1 MRLAPLIV
9 ACLFA
14 TLPAWAQTPPPVDP
28 TIVQQLAQARG
39 ELHDAQ
45 LGPGAREL
53 SDAQI
58 KAKLALLPDV
68 RNKVSSALAAL
79 TPHLQDLD
87 ARLAQ
92 LGPAPGP
99 GQPAE
104 SPTAAD
110 ARKRIVAAREAVD
123 SEAKLARLMS
133 VTADQTAKALGKQL
147 SDNFSARL
155 WTRSRSIVDPGLWT
169 DLARSAPD
177 DVSRLVQAASDEGD
191 RLAATVS
198 QPGRAIVMV
207 IGAMLAFALFGPAR
221 VVLNRLGVRRANAV
235 AGGRLRSSAV
245 ALWLTLVAALT
256 PFLGGQILRLSWLGV
271 GALTADF
278 NDLVRLAIRSVVFA
292 ALLEG
297 LGRALLSPKRPGLRL
312 APLSDELVRR
322 VALYPGLVGASAGLA
337 AFVAGLNAAL
347 GSSLATSVAS
357 DCATLLV
364 EMVAT
369 GGALLAL
376 VHVRRARLET
386 VTESSQAPEQRLPWV
401 ASVIGAWL
409 ALGGVLVSVLAG
421 YLALAT
427 FLMRETV
434 WIGAVLAALSL
445 TVQFVDDLF
454 PALFSRKAAPGQA
467 VRAATGLSESAVEQM
482 AVLASG
488 LCRLALLA
496 LACAAIVAP
505 FGADLGDAFS
515 RVGQLRFQLK
525 IGQVVV
531 SPASILG
538 AVGLFLAGLVIT
550 RGVRGWL
557 ESEYLPKTEMDLGVR
572 SSLATAISYA
582 GVVLAVILAF
592 AYLGLS
598 FTQIALFASALSVGI
613 GFGLQSI
620 IGNFVSGLILL
631 AERPVKVGDWVAIGD
646 LEGDVKAISI
656 RATEIEMAD
665 RSRLIVPNSD
675 LVSKT
680 VRNVTYGG
688 ALGRVR
694 IVLRVD
700 DSADP
705 AEVRETI
712 LGSLTAH
719 ADVLADPPAAVYLTD
734 VRDGALEFTAYAYVG
749 SPRYAF
755 RVKSELLFRIVPE
768 LKAKGIGLA
777 NSTPVVNVGFP
788 DHPIEPTTDP
798 KSA

>member
-1 MRLAPLIV
+1 LRLLLLIL

-14 TLPAWAQTPPPVDP
+14 AVPALAQTPPVDP
-28 TIVQQLAQARG
+28 ATVQQLAQARS

-45 LGPGAREL
+45 PGPGARDL
-53 SDAQI
+53 TDAQI

-68 RNKVSSALAAL
+68 RAKVALALAAL
-79 TPHLQDLD
+79 TPRLQDLD

-92 LGPAPGP
+92 LGPAPAA
-99 GQPAE
+99 GQPPEA
-104 SPTAAD
+104 PATAD
-110 ARKRIVAAREAVD
+110 VRKKLAAARAAVD
-123 SEAKLARLMS
+123 GEAKLAGLMS

-147 SDNFSARL
+147 SANFSDRL
-155 WTRSRSIVDPGLWT
+155 WTRSRSIIDPGLWA
-169 DLARSAPD
+169 DLASSVPED
-177 DVSRLVQAASDEGD
+177 FSRLTEAVGDEAA
-191 RLAATVS
+191 RAAAAIAK
-198 QPGRAIVMV
+198 PARAL
-207 IGAMLAFALFGPAR
+207 AMLAGVVLAFAFLGPAR
-221 VVLNRLGVRRANAV
+221 ILLNRLGVRRADAA
-235 AGGRLRSSAV
+235 AGGRLRSSAL
-245 ALWLTLVAALT
+245 ALWLALVAAIT
-256 PFLGGQILRLSWLGV
+256 PFLGGQALRLSWLGA
-271 GALTADF
+271 GALTPDF
-278 NDLVRLAIRSVVFA
+278 DDLVRLAIRSVVFA

-297 LGRALLSPKRPGLRL
+297 LGRALLSPRRPGLRL
-312 APLSDELVRR
+312 APLGDDLVRR
-322 VALYPGLVGASAGLA
+322 VAPYPGLVGAAAGLA
-337 AFVAGLNAAL
+337 AFVASVNAAL

-357 DCATLLV
+357 DCITLLI

-369 GGALLAL
+369 GAALLAL
-376 VHVRRARLET
+376 AHIRRARLEAADEPAEGT
-386 VTESSQAPEQRLPWV
+386 ASRLPWV

-409 ALGGVLVSVLAG
+409 ALGGVLVAVLAG

-434 WIGAVLAALSL
+434 WIGAVLAALTL
-445 TVQFVDDLF
+445 AIRFVDDLF
-454 PALFSRKAAPGQA
+454 PALFSRKAAAGRA
-467 VRAATGLSESAVEQM
+467 VRAATGLSEPAVEQI

-496 LACAAIVAP
+496 LACAAVLAP
-505 FGADLGDAFS
+505 FGADFGDALS

-531 SPASILG
+531 SPASVLG
-538 AVGLFLAGLVIT
+538 AVGLFLAGLLIT
-550 RGVRGWL
+550 RGIRGWL
-557 ESEYLPKTEMDLGVR
+557 ETEYLPKTEMDIGVR

-631 AERPVKVGDWVAIGD
+631 AERPIKVGDWVAIGE

-694 IVLRVD
+694 IVLKVD

-705 AEVRETI
+705 ADVRETI
-712 LGSLTAH
+712 LGRLTSH
-719 ADVLADPPAAVYLTD
+719 PDVLAEPPAAVYLTD
-734 VRDGALEFTAYAYVG
+734 VRDGALELTAFAYVG

-755 RVKSELLFRIVPE
+755 RVKSELLFRIVPD
-768 LKAKGIGLA
+768 LKARGIVLA

-788 DHPIEPTTDP
+788 DRPIEPTADP
-798 KSA
+798 KPA

>member
-1 MRLAPLIV
+1 LRFLPLIL

-14 TLPAWAQTPPPVDP
+14 AAPALAQTPPVDP
-28 TIVQQLAQARG
+28 AVVQQLAQARG

-45 LGPGAREL
+45 PGPAARDL

-58 KAKLALLPDV
+58 KAKLALLPDA
-68 RNKVSSALAAL
+68 RNKISSALAAL
-79 TPHLQDLD
+79 TPRLQDLD
-87 ARLAQ
+87 ARLTQ

-99 GQPAE
+99 GQPPE
-104 SPTAAD
+104 SPATAD
-110 ARKRIVAAREAVD
+110 ARKRLGAAREAVD

-147 SDNFSARL
+147 SVNFSARL

-169 DLARSAPD
+169 DLASSAPAD
-177 DVSRLVQAASDEGD
+177 FSHLVDAVSDEGA
-191 RLAATVS
+191 RIAATVS
-198 QPGRAIVMV
+198 HPGRALFMA
-207 IGAMLAFALFGPAR
+207 IGALLAFGLFGPAR
-221 VVLNRLGVRRANAV
+221 LLLNRLGVRRANTV
-235 AGGRLRSSAV
+235 AGGPLRSSAL
-245 ALWLTLVAALT
+245 ALWLTLVAAIT
-256 PFLGGQILRLSWLGV
+256 PFLGGQVLRLSWLGA

-278 NDLVRLAIRSVVFA
+278 NDLVRLAIRSLVFA

-322 VALYPGLVGASAGLA
+322 VAPYPGLVGAAAGLA

-376 VHVRRARLET
+376 VHVRRARLAAAAEPAQ
-386 VTESSQAPEQRLPWV
+386 SPEARLPWV
-401 ASVIGAWL
+401 VSAIGAWL
-409 ALGGVLVSVLAG
+409 ALGGVLVAVLAG

-445 TVQFVDDLF
+445 AVRFVDDLF
-454 PALFSRKAAPGQA
+454 PALFSGKGAAGRA
-467 VRAATGLSESAVEQM
+467 VQAATGLSEPAVEQM

-488 LCRLALLA
+488 LFRLALLA
-496 LACAAIVAP
+496 LAGLAILAP
-505 FGADLGDAFS
+505 FGADFGDALS
-515 RVGQLRFQLK
+515 RIGQLRFQFK

-531 SPASILG
+531 SPGSILG
-538 AVGLFLAGLVIT
+538 AAGLFLAGLVIT

-557 ESEYLPKTEMDLGVR
+557 ETEYLPKTEMDVGVR

-631 AERPVKVGDWVAIGD
+631 AERPIKVGDWVAIGD

-705 AEVRETI
+705 ADVRETI
-712 LGSLTAH
+712 LGRLTSH
-719 ADVLADPPAAVYLTD
+719 SDVLAEPPAAVYLTD

-777 NSTPVVNVGFP
+777 NSSTVVNVGFP
-788 DHPIEPTTDP
+788 DRPIEPTADP
-798 KSA
+798 KPA